1 MAEIFIISG
10 PSGVGKDTLIKKM
23 MPKLQNVFLSV
34 SYTTR
39 PPRKGEIDNVDYRF
53 VSDSFF
59 REEIKN
65 GNMLEYADYCTVCY
79 GTPKQ
84 PVEQALKEGRHVIL
98 KIERA
103 GMESVKKVYKDAI
116 TIFIAPPSLEELRN
130 RIILRKTDS
139 DRAIEDRMNKAK
151 IEMEKCGDYMEIM
164 INDDIDTAADK
175 LAQIINK
182 YIEKSERGADK

>member
-23 MPKLQNVFLSV
+23 MPKLRNVFLSV
-34 SYTTR
+34 SCTTR
-39 PPRKGEIDNVDYRF
+39 SPRKGEIDNIDYCF
-53 VSDSFF
+53 VTDTFF
-59 REEIKN
+59 RDQVKQ

-84 PVEQALKEGRHVIL
+84 PVEKALKEGKHIIL

-103 GMESVKKVYKDAI
+103 GMESVKKIYPDAI

-151 IEMEKCGDYMEIM
+151 IEMEKSKDYMEIM
-164 INDDIDTAADK
+164 VNDDVDKAADK
-175 LAQIINK
+175 LAGIINK
-182 YIEKSERGADK
+182 YIEKSERGAHK

>member
-103 GMESVKKVYKDAI
+103 GMESVKKVYNDFYRPTLARRTTQQNNPEKNGQRQ
-116 TIFIAPPSLEELRN
+116 SN
-130 RIILRKTDS
+130 RRPNEQSKNRDGKMRRLYG
-139 DRAIEDRMNKAK
+139 N
-151 IEMEKCGDYMEIM
+151 
-164 INDDIDTAADK
+164 NDK
-175 LAQIINK
+175 
-182 YIEKSERGADK
+182 R